1 MEIKSL
7 LSNKVFLIAITVFF
21 ALAIGLICKYI
32 IKKPIVVPVENIA
45 EKVIDKE
52 TGIDFDF
59 SATDTNLFRNRE
71 QVLQELRNT
80 VKNCSD
86 IIKQSQATISTT
98 T

>member
-1 MEIKSL
+1 MQFKSL
-7 LSNKVFLIAITVFF
+7 LTNKVFLIAITVVF
-21 ALAIGLICKYI
+21 ALAIGLLCKYI
-32 IKKPIVVPVENIA
+32 IKKPIAIPVENIA

-71 QVLQELRNT
+71 QVLQELRDT

-86 IIKQSQATISTT
+86 AIKQAKETISTAT
-98 T
+98 

>member
-7 LSNKVFLIAITVFF
+7 LSNKVFLIAVTVVL
-21 ALAIGLICKYI
+21 ALVIGLLCKYI
-32 IKKPIVVPVENIA
+32 IKKPIAIPVENIA